1 MLKPRKNYLA
11 TRRVAGQWVRVTT
24 ITTCTSII
32 GVHEKFG
39 LVLPTISEK
48 KILVTSYEL
57 TSSVAAVISS

>member
-1 MLKPRKNYLA
+1 MGPGGNYYY
-11 TRRVAGQWVRVTT
+11 
-24 ITTCTSII
+24 ITCTSII